1 MGKNLEQTGTT
12 RYFTSPTA
20 AGTTGI
26 FAAVQGAMIVNGS
39 AAACITSADFTIDR
53 NMEAAQ
59 CVGSNF
65 ASEIFTGRITAS
77 GNLSAYFSDGTLRD
91 YFANETPVTL
101 VMALTTS
108 TEKNADV
115 MTFVFGRVKLNS
127 ATIADQA
134 SGLVQCIAF
143 TALLAGENSNGIENT
158 TIFVQ
163 DTTLV

>member
-1 MGKNLEQTGTT
+1 
-12 RYFTSPTA
+12 
-20 AGTTGI
+20 
-26 FAAVQGAMIVNGS
+26 
-39 AAACITSADFTIDR
+39 
-53 NMEAAQ
+53 MEAAQ

-127 ATIADQA
+127 ATLADNQA
-134 SGLVQCIAF
+134 GLVQSIAF

>member
-1 MGKNLEQTGTT
+1 ML
-12 RYFTSPTA
+12 
-20 AGTTGI
+20 
-26 FAAVQGAMIVNGS
+26 
-39 AAACITSADFTIDR
+39 TSADFTVDR

-77 GNLSAYFSDGTLRD
+77 GNLSAYFSDGTMRD

-115 MTFVFGRVKLNS
+115 MSFVFPKAKFNGSSITDS
-127 ATIADQA
+127 AT
-134 SGLVQCIAF
+134 GLVQSIPF
-143 TALLAGENSNGIENT
+143 TALLNDVTTGGLEAT
-158 TIFVQ
+158 TIQIQ
-163 DTTLV
+163 DSTLV